1 MIKCRRTERGM
12 WYNVEKLREE
22 CDETVQ
28 SLKLKL
34 HTKIKDIAVSWF
46 NSLGTSKN
54 VRLRWVFL

>member
-1 MIKCRRTERGM
+1 M